1 MNKTDLDNKLTN
13 FNDESQNRFAYQ
25 PTLDTLELKKD
36 KGTDYVHGSK
46 SKWVYN
52 SKLKPLYTALLDSIK
67 LFGYKMEKKN
77 WERSFSSRSKQ
88 LLYQNCKCLH
98 WLWFRCLK
106 FYIKKIV
113 CLERL
118 I

>member
-67 LFGYKMEKKN
+67 LFEYKMEKKIEKDPLAVEQSN
-77 WERSFSSRSKQ
+77 YF
-88 LLYQNCKCLH
+88 
-98 WLWFRCLK
+98 
-106 FYIKKIV
+106 IKIV
-113 CLERL
+113 NVYIDYDLDAWNFTL
-118 I
+118 KKLFAWSD